1 MARSE
6 SISVGQL
13 HTMMEEEMRI
23 INNLEGLSSQLVRN
37 NTLDMTREEMVINID
52 PIRRIEAFYGPLI
65 EEAHLRMD
73 FLNAEKIIPF
83 PVQTILQADSTK
95 QDYSG
100 LAYLFGF
107 SEEEAIRRIIARVAA
122 DVDLIELNRI
132 FWTRFLEYV
141 QSDLDLIDLE
151 VIAGH
156 IGWHLSDLL
165 LNVERGLWGGVE
177 SLPDVIRLL
186 QVRMGKRAET
196 FSQKYSL
203 EIGVV
208 YRFMQY
214 LMR

>member
-6 SISVGQL
+6 SVSVGQL
-13 HTMMEEEMRI
+13 HMMREADMGI
-23 INNLEGLSSQLVRN
+23 INNLEGLLRQLVRN
-37 NTLDMTREEMVINID
+37 NTLGRTREEMVINID
-52 PIRRIEAFYGPLI
+52 PTGRIEAFYGPLI

-122 DVDLIELNRI
+122 DVDFVELNRI
-132 FWTRFLEYV
+132 FWTRILEYV

-156 IGWHLSDLL
+156 IGWDLSDLL

>member
-23 INNLEGLSSQLVRN
+23 INNLEGLLRLLVRN
-37 NTLDMTREEMVINID
+37 NTLGRTREEMVINID

-65 EEAHLRMD
+65 EEAHFRMD

-122 DVDLIELNRI
+122 DVDFAELNRV

>member
-13 HTMMEEEMRI
+13 HMMREADMGI

-122 DVDLIELNRI
+122 DVDFVELNRI

-156 IGWHLSDLL
+156 IGWDLSDLL

>member
-1 MARSE
+1 M
-6 SISVGQL
+6 G
-13 HTMMEEEMRI
+13 I
-23 INNLEGLSSQLVRN
+23 INNPEGLLSQLVRN
-37 NTLDMTREEMVINID
+37 NTLGMTREEMVRDID
-52 PIRRIEAFYGPLI
+52 PIRRIEAFYEPLI

-83 PVQTILQADSTK
+83 TVQTILQADSTK

-107 SEEEAIRRIIARVAA
+107 SEEEEIRRIIARVVDE
-122 DVDLIELNRI
+122 DVDLAELNRV

-151 VIAGH
+151 IIAGH
-156 IGWHLSDLL
+156 IGWDLNDLL

-203 EIGVV
+203 EIGIV

>member
-1 MARSE
+1 MAHSD

-13 HTMMEEEMRI
+13 HMMMEEEMRI

-107 SEEEAIRRIIARVAA
+107 SEEEEIRRIIARVAA
-122 DVDLIELNRI
+122 DVDFAELNRI

-156 IGWHLSDLL
+156 IGWDLSDLL

>member
-1 MARSE
+1 M
-6 SISVGQL
+6 G
-13 HTMMEEEMRI
+13 I
-23 INNLEGLSSQLVRN
+23 INNPEGLLSQLVRN
-37 NTLDMTREEMVINID
+37 NTLGRTREEMVLNID
-52 PIRRIEAFYGPLI
+52 PIRRIEAFYEPLI

-83 PVQTILQADSTK
+83 TVQTILQADSTK

-107 SEEEAIRRIIARVAA
+107 SEEEEIRRIIARVVDE
-122 DVDLIELNRI
+122 DVDLAELNRV

-156 IGWHLSDLL
+156 IGWDLSDLL

-203 EIGVV
+203 EFGII

>member
-1 MARSE
+1 
-6 SISVGQL
+6 
-13 HTMMEEEMRI
+13 MMRDAEMGI
-23 INNLEGLSSQLVRN
+23 VNNPEGLLRQLVRN
-37 NTLDMTREEMVINID
+37 NTLGRTREEMVINID
-52 PIRRIEAFYGPLI
+52 PTGRIEDFYGPLI

-107 SEEEAIRRIIARVAA
+107 LEEEEIRRIIARVV
-122 DVDLIELNRI
+122 DVDLAELNRV

-151 VIAGH
+151 IIAGH
-156 IGWHLSDLL
+156 IGWDLSDLL